1 MSYYENLQAICKS
14 KGTTL
19 TTVLKKSNLSPSY
32 VTHWNPNKE
41 RFTKPTFE
49 QIVSV
54 AKCLETSLDV
64 IAGIEQTSFTTENQ
78 ILINKFSMLT
88 EENKSRILERIDI
101 LLESQPKRGISKY
114 KPSYSSKIEYFPV
127 KHSTRKVSAGA
138 GFELPEGDEWDE
150 IYVPDTKEAHEC
162 DFALTI
168 KGVSMMPIYND
179 GDTVLVKAQERIEVG
194 QIGIFIVDNKMS
206 YIKKLGSDRLVSL
219 NENSDDIPFN
229 NGVSFRCVGLV
240 IAKV

>member
-1 MSYYENLQAICKS
+1 MDFYNNLQSICKS

-19 TTVLKKSNLSPSY
+19 TKVLEECGLSKSY
-32 VTHWNPNKE
+32 VTHWKKGV
-41 RFTKPTFE
+41 KPTFE
-49 QIVSV
+49 QMITV
-54 AKCLETSLDV
+54 AHQLNISLDT
-64 IAGIEQTSFTTENQ
+64 IAGIENMAFNIENQ
-78 ILINKFSMLT
+78 ILINKYSSLT
-88 EENKSRILERIDI
+88 EENKTRILERIDI
-101 LLESQPKRGISKY
+101 LLETQPKKGISKY
-114 KPSYSSKIEYFPV
+114 KPSYSSKIEYSPV

-194 QIGIFIVDNKMS
+194 QIGIFIVDNKIS
-206 YIKKLGSDRLVSL
+206 YIKKLGTDRLISL
-219 NENSDDIPFN
+219 NENSDDIPFD